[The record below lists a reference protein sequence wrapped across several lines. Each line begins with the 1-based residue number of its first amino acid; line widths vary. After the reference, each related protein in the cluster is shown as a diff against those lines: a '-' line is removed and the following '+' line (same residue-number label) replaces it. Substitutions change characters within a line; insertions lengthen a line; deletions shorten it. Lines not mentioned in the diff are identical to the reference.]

1 MLRRLK
7 VLAIGL
13 LLGASFSL
21 WTAGPMMPSRMQLS
35 DQVLVW
41 VSVMGGPIVGTSWG
55 MVGIHPFIGLGW
67 LGIPLIPSHLIRPCA
82 ATGCLTLFGLSLW
95 FFAGFLAEMASAWG
109 A

>member
-7 VLAIGL
+7 VLGIGL

-21 WTAGPMMPSRMQLS
+21 WTAGPMMPSGMQFS
-35 DQVLVW
+35 DRVLVW
-41 VSVMGGPIVGTSWG
+41 ASVMGGPIVGTSWG
-55 MVGIHPFIGLGW
+55 IAGFHPFIGLGW

-82 ATGCLTLFGLSLW
+82 VTGCMTLFGLSLW
-95 FFAGFLAEMASAWG
+95 FFAGFLAVMVAAWG